1 MTRRINAYTFSC
13 LFLSV
18 LLTLLMA
25 PTVRAD
31 IYKYKDKNGTLHF
44 TNTRPATQKKFKVYI
59 KEYKPEKSRFF
70 STTQYDKIISRAA
83 KRHGVIFALIKS
95 IIAVESGFNPRAI
108 SQKGAKGLMQIM
120 PRNYRELGIRNPFD
134 PHQNIMGGTNY
145 LKRMIKRYNGQLK
158 LAIAAYNAGPEAVDR
173 YKGIPPFQETREYV
187 KRVLHTL
194 RIYESG
200 KST

>member
-1 MTRRINAYTFSC
+1 
-13 LFLSV
+13 
-18 LLTLLMA
+18 
-25 PTVRAD
+25 
-31 IYKYKDKNGTLHF
+31 
-44 TNTRPATQKKFKVYI
+44 
-59 KEYKPEKSRFF
+59 
-70 STTQYDKIISRAA
+70 
-83 KRHGVIFALIKS
+83 
-95 IIAVESGFNPRAI
+95 
-108 SQKGAKGLMQIM
+108 MQIM
-120 PRNYRELGIRNPFD
+120 PRNYRELGIRDPFD

-158 LAIAAYNAGPEAVDR
+158 LALAAYNAGPEAVDR